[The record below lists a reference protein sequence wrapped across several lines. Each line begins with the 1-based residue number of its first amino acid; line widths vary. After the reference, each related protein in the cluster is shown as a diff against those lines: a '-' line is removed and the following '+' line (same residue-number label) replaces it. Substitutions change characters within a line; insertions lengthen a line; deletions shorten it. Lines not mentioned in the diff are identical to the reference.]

1 MSLLN
6 RINTIFQS
14 AQSRAILVGVLL
26 LAILAVLQV
35 SHLHRNAPMVSLLED
50 SELSGHDLERM
61 QFALGK
67 AGLSEFKVEN
77 GALMVPQRAHG
88 AYLHAVAENDAIP
101 DHLRD
106 EDDALPA
113 INPFMTR
120 SQQRLIT
127 ENEKKRQIRDMV
139 TRLPFVEQAW
149 FEMDTAEGG
158 SAFEPARQ
166 SAVISIRPPAGTLLD
181 AYQVATL
188 RQMIGGAMA
197 GIDPK
202 DIVVIDVS
210 AGYAHQD
217 QASTPQFKSV
227 SIEQRPVLEQK
238 SHYTNRVREALKK
251 YGPEYADIGIDVQVE
266 MFEVAPTQKASFQP
280 PVAAKPESRFSAVMG
295 TNGVASIYDQVD
307 QQRTDESVQPIRTVD
322 YGSRVTVALA
332 VPQSLVDG
340 LPTTFAKQGTK
351 LQTPVRQA
359 KFQRLSQEL
368 LGCVRPVLP
377 QSSFQRNA
385 PFPVSINM
393 VHEPVVAAATWQ
405 EHVQTFFAKHWP
417 SLAVLA
423 IGLVML
429 SIMTRSSTS
438 DVMESEE
445 AESPDIVSIASVT
458 QEPNQAEQATTPQP
472 EHLPD
477 ATLAQPEDYAK
488 RDAERKLNRLFEKD
502 PDSAAKVIESW
513 IRDAA

>member
-1 MSLLN
+1 
-6 RINTIFQS
+6 
-14 AQSRAILVGVLL
+14 
-26 LAILAVLQV
+26 
-35 SHLHRNAPMVSLLED
+35 
-50 SELSGHDLERM
+50 M

-295 TNGVASIYDQVD
+295 TNGVASIYDQAD

-351 LQTPVRQA
+351 LQTPVPATFAGTAWLRPASASTKLVSTKRSVSCFDQHGS
-359 KFQRLSQEL
+359 RT
-368 LGCVRPVLP
+368 GCRRSDLARACANVFRKTLAVVGSAGHWPGDALDHDAIINIGRNGIRRSRVSGHCLDCFGDP
-377 QSSFQRNA
+377 RAQSSRTGYNSPA
-385 PFPVSINM
+385 R
-393 VHEPVVAAATWQ
+393 T
-405 EHVQTFFAKHWP
+405 
-417 SLAVLA
+417 
-423 IGLVML
+423 
-429 SIMTRSSTS
+429 SS
-438 DVMESEE
+438 
-445 AESPDIVSIASVT
+445 
-458 QEPNQAEQATTPQP
+458 
-472 EHLPD
+472 
-477 ATLAQPEDYAK
+477 
-488 RDAERKLNRLFEKD
+488 
-502 PDSAAKVIESW
+502 
-513 IRDAA
+513 